1 MVAASFWSLLAPA
14 IEMTG
19 GEGFAKVMPAFGFP
33 WCLIYFGID
42 KVLPI
47 FISILKLAKGSNHH
61 GNEPPCWFQ
70 LHCITFQRIGCWS
83 SFGGVAAGIPE
94 ASIAGA
100 VTLAIGLEFRIFLKE
115 LPCQCLCEE
124 WE

>member
-1 MVAASFWSLLAPA
+1 
-14 IEMTG
+14 MTG
-19 GEGFAKVMPAFGFP
+19 GEGFAKVMPAAFGFP

-42 KVLPI
+42 KVLI

-61 GNEPPCWFQ
+61 GNEPPCWFRQ
-70 LHCITFQRIGCWS
+70 LHCITFRRIGCWS
-83 SFGGVAAGIPE
+83 SFGGVGIPE

-100 VTLAIGLEFRIFLKE
+100 VTLVGLEFRIFRKE
-115 LPCQCLCEE
+115 LCQCRCEE

>member
-1 MVAASFWSLLAPA
+1 
-14 IEMTG
+14 MTG
-19 GEGFAKVMPAFGFP
+19 GEGFAKVMPAAFGFP
-33 WCLIYFGID
+33 WCLIYFLGLI
-42 KVLPI
+42 LPI

-61 GNEPPCWFQ
+61 GNEPPCWFRQ
-70 LHCITFQRIGCWS
+70 LHNIRRIGCWS

-100 VTLAIGLEFRIFLKE
+100 VTLAIGLDSEFSEGIAV
-115 LPCQCLCEE
+115 QCRCEE